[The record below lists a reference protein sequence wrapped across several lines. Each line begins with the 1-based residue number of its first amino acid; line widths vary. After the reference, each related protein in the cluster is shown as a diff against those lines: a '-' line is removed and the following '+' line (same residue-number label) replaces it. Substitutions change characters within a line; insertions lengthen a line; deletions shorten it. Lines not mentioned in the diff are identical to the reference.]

1 MYMRNLIYWMIGI
14 VVLLIVL
21 FFILK
26 KPSVKPTIQPDIM
39 WGESF
44 YRVIPQEE
52 STVENYQVEYA
63 GGSYTNVELSNMV
76 EVTIKWKN
84 KYGFDNVSE
93 VQLTRK
99 VGDAIKY
106 TKIFKKTDTDSPTS
120 IFTNF
125 NTEFNEHVF
134 KSDDGDVIGTN
145 TFDMAYKI
153 GSGAFIPIVSTV
165 GDNIV
170 ELERKKIVL
179 KIENKDA
186 TPVTFSP
193 NIEERAPPVVSFLN
207 KGYNVHPGW
216 DGEVPG
222 EATILL
228 SQYLEKDDM
237 IKIFKKDESET
248 DENII
253 LEIGGGYLAASES
266 SSILSISDTRDGALS
281 LRLIKG
287 QGETDTVYILGTLLA
302 DGKSLD
308 KVVIIRK
315 TGANFGVHL
324 VKYADILNETEYN
337 SMKMF
342 FTEKS
347 SLVTG
352 KPCEYARTSVGV
364 CRSAPGNETIDGKT
378 MKVPR
383 GKQVENIKMITASIG
398 GGSCTIDGK
407 SLKADGVS
415 IIKNGDNYIYL
426 KDCDLS
432 CEHQVID
439 FAGLCTKRFG
449 SCLKPGESGK
459 LLQTDW
465 AVSQQATGQG
475 TCTPPQALSCKT
487 SASIAVDN
495 ITYSG
500 TKDVCRECGYTL
512 VSACDIE
519 PTSLPQYRTK
529 TTAVANTETS
539 DCVAN
544 SGPPP
549 APVYAAV
556 TSGCP
561 ATCYTPSWEK
571 KVGQCYA
578 ARRPVTWTEN
588 TNEWLKNNAKG
599 RRCTG
604 STKPNDGTEAC
615 TSSGTGSVQGPA
627 SGWG

>member
-1 MYMRNLIYWMIGI
+1 MIGI

-26 KPSVKPTIQPDIM
+26 KPSVKPAIQPDIM

-63 GGSYTNVELSNMV
+63 GGSYTNVELSKMV

-99 VGDAIKY
+99 VGDALKD
-106 TKIFKKTDTDSPTS
+106 TKIFKKTDADSPTS

-134 KSDDGDVIGTN
+134 KSDGGDVIGTN

-153 GSGAFIPIVSTV
+153 GEGAFIPIVSTLGENV
-165 GDNIV
+165 VD
-170 ELERKKIVL
+170 LERKKIVL

-193 NIEERAPPVVSFLN
+193 NIKERALPVVSFLN

-216 DGEVPG
+216 DGKVPA
-222 EATILL
+222 EATSLL
-228 SQYLEKDDM
+228 SQYLGENDK
-237 IKIFKKDESET
+237 IKIFKKDESEN

-315 TGANFGVHL
+315 VGANFDVHL

-342 FTEKS
+342 FTEKVS
-347 SLVTG
+347 TVTG
-352 KPCEYARTSVGV
+352 KPCKYARTAIGG
-364 CRSAPGNETIDGKT
+364 CRSTAGTETIAGKNVN
-378 MKVPR
+378 VPR
-383 GKQVENIKMITASIG
+383 GKQVETIQMETASIG
-398 GGSCTIDGK
+398 GGACKIDGK
-407 SLKADGVS
+407 SLEDGGDS

-426 KDCDLS
+426 KDCDLP
-432 CEHQVID
+432 CEHQVTNFD
-439 FAGLCTKRFG
+439 DLCTGRFG

-475 TCTPPQALSCKT
+475 TCTTPAALSCKT
-487 SASIAVDN
+487 SDSIAVDN

-500 TKDVCRECGYTL
+500 TKGDCGVCGYTSA
-512 VSACDIE
+512 SACDIE
-519 PTSLPQYRTK
+519 PTAEPQFRSK
-529 TTAVANTETS
+529 TTWTAKTVTS

-549 APVYAAV
+549 ATEYTTV
-556 TSGCP
+556 TSAVCP
-561 ATCYTPSWEK
+561 ATCYKPSWK
-571 KVGQCYA
+571 KNLGQCSGGNQTFTYVET
-578 ARRPVTWTEN
+578 PP
-588 TNEWLKNNAKG
+588 TNLMQMVYKSLANG
-599 RRCTG
+599 RQ
-604 STKPNDGTEAC
+604 C
-615 TSSGTGSVQGPA
+615 TSSLKPSNGTQPCSTPAAQVTRPGSQ
-627 SGWG
+627 